1 MANNL
6 FPYLDKQQESPQPS
20 SGLGKIPMFNVSQNP
35 TESNRIGRAQSFVSN
50 IGRGAANVVAS
61 IPQAIPE
68 AASALGF
75 IKNPEETSL
84 YKAGEDLK
92 TAANKALPVNPEYQE
107 EFSQKLGQGLGSMT
121 AFLAGGEL
129 GAIAKVPRL
138 LSTAAAGAAAG
149 GMEGVQDIKNT
160 AAKQGKEVKPED
172 RSAAFM
178 LNAATGLS
186 EAAPIG
192 LMFNRLDKLT
202 NGSVKKAILA
212 AGIRG
217 AGEEGL
223 QEAFQN
229 ISQNLIANKLV
240 GYDPERNTFTGT
252 ADNAAVG
259 GTIGFLMNTLAS
271 SIGHRRAGKFE
282 QAAAQADLKN
292 TFKGLNTPQEI
303 QQKALED
310 RMVDHNDKPV
320 DPITGS
326 ALQTGELSKAQQVLK
341 SLHTA
346 YVNHPEQADAYKA
359 KADEL
364 IKSINDKFVNDIV
377 SEKDGVKSSKP
388 NNSAPVAK
396 LEAKNITEYFND
408 AFNTSKKQSVDT
420 APKGLTGIEK
430 AQLAQFHPEYP
441 KLQGIISTINQK
453 QNELDSLNVD
463 DVGPLGKKDVIENIN
478 KLQSEIADLE
488 NQYKSKQSEILKD
501 VSSFKKAE
509 APKGQQDMFG
519 SDKSSIGD
527 NKVYTPT
534 QNGETYDMFAPERVD
549 MPSPE
554 VSEGYLDNIEIK
566 KPDNR
571 LINDVTTKVR
581 NTQDQI
587 GAIKEAEAKQKLQWD
602 AERKNLPLPDVT
614 EGDSIELQDKLPVD
628 YVDQEEAAP
637 VTPKVEAETPSQP
650 EIQPTDILTK
660 TNRPF
665 KDERAAKRYI
675 SNNKLDAE
683 VAPVKDGFV
692 VRPKQVQDDGTT
704 ISPNIPSAPDTS
716 PEVTDISN
724 TPEPETVGP
733 EVEQNAETVRS
744 NTGQTEEVTAAEGS
758 KETSSNDLQQQ
769 TPEEP
774 SDQKEQVTTN
784 PELDAAKKR
793 VDDLQAMHDSY
804 EDNMEYEKADRVRP
818 RLDAAITEYNRLKR
832 SAEGLSTKAEKVS
845 TPETI
850 DDITIDDVEHSLE
863 NFGKTKEDVVEEEET
878 TAEVK
883 PKEIVKEKPAAKKK
897 EKVIPK
903 VEPDTRPRVEA
914 EAPPKA
920 TPKQKIEAKK
930 VVKETLENSTVQVDE
945 IKAEYSIKLKAAYLN
960 GYLTAD
966 QYTRALDVVRKGSL
980 KDLDPIFKHI
990 DTTPENPNIAF
1001 QTSKKKVGLG
1011 INFER
1016 MIAQEGA
1023 NLYKAGIVEVNVKEM
1038 FQNSF
1043 DAIKGALSQGQIEHG
1058 NLDIILDRDA
1068 RTIAVRDNGVGMN
1081 MKTVEK
1087 AFLTLWGSEKEGL
1100 TANQMSGGKGKAKMA
1115 FLLGN
1120 AKVQLDTVKDG
1131 QRITFSATPEQFY
1144 SSEVELHTEK
1154 APKVPNGTTVTVTVP
1169 ESVVDDHGETKDIWF
1184 PSEYDVQQVS
1194 VLSKPLLE
1202 DRITIT
1208 VGSIYNDKVFDSEKG
1223 RWVVQKKISGEPLES
1238 FSYEKNPFY
1247 DKVTFDWGY
1256 ADIYIG
1262 NEYKEYPKINILSS
1276 GIWQF
1281 DAYIRDLKK
1290 VLPHNVIIDVHS
1302 NVETTDRMYPFNHSR
1317 EGFSGNVEQ
1326 DIGAMY
1332 KYLENIGRVQR
1343 AEETVNRFKD
1353 FKQLPL
1359 TDVDTEAD
1367 APIPTNE
1374 IKSFSDLVQ
1383 DQVEESKKIQSKTR
1397 EESIKERDTT
1407 KGKTVQ
1413 EIMKEFMSDI
1423 ESETGKDK
1431 EKGIKESFKSGK
1443 ELKTAKDMLIEMGVD
1458 DKLPVY
1464 HNNTNIDWTSINPGA
1479 TRLFSE
1485 LGTVLTEVRDFMKSN
1500 SKVIFPYGNDSFKD
1514 NPLYVGI
1521 SLDKEYKGVNIKVP
1535 YSGIFLNPLWNEGTT
1550 IPGIVEDWYQTIIHE
1565 FVHEAVRG
1573 HDESFIISL
1582 HEIMGRMAESA
1593 KDIEI
1598 RNKLRIVAFKNRKV
1612 LDELRTEFRKF
1623 STKNVSKSLKQGEK
1637 DETVAQGVGHQGS
1650 NGISNDNAEAPNAA
1664 GESSRSGSNRSSPR
1678 KSEVLQG
1685 IKDAAAQDATPSEI
1699 IGTTSLMQKGYG
1711 QLNEA
1716 GHRKY
1721 ARQLFEGMSSKAPA
1735 FLQPLGKLAGEKYY
1749 NLVNSKAMGGIYKG
1763 EQMAVK
1769 LAKALKPL
1777 SKAQRQDVMEYFT
1790 TAGASADNMMVP
1802 VPTRKLL
1809 EEAKQWI
1816 ADYGR
1821 NLVDQGLLQE
1831 DTYQENLGTYLPR
1844 MYYKYMVDGYI
1855 GSGKKPSLLNYLKE
1869 RSTDLSPESQAA
1881 LGKIEDPEFI
1891 LPMTVGIMSRDIA
1904 LLNMFDNIQKVS
1916 QNQKLAWVLN
1926 EENYVEYRGKNTTLD
1941 FVERELAHYEELL
1954 KDGIGGKTH
1963 GYTPESYAQVQ
1974 ARRDE
1979 AQEAVRIGTEKMKAH
1994 IAKLAAESGE
2004 NLSPDDY
2011 LSVHYERMPRKYR
2024 FGKLSNMYVRKEIK
2038 QDLADLLNLYS
2049 MDTSNPFINFIK
2061 PGGTLDNWNQ
2071 MWKAVHTTMNPPTV
2085 MRNAVGNLIMLDMST
2100 STPMPKLL
2108 KMLYE
2113 EVEQNMKGQPSR
2125 FLKLAKDM
2133 GAFGT
2138 TFSGQELGLLRSKY
2152 IDIMN
2157 RAKAKDTE
2165 HPITSITFALQHKWH
2180 AFIEFT
2186 SEVYGDTEGIFKT
2199 LKMRDHIETWEKQ
2212 NNQKFDKLDPVQQRA
2227 IAAEAINE
2235 ANKWLFDYSKVPA
2248 FVRTLRRTPLGAP
2261 FLSFIYKS
2269 FPRIVEGMMTRPEKF
2284 MKYVALPS
2292 LMIMAFYAANP
2303 DLDDEDRKRIV
2314 RDLPM
2319 YTKDKSSVM
2328 LLPVKRNDGKWYYL
2342 DMSYMY
2348 PFAPF
2353 MDEMIYAY
2361 NHFEGANA
2369 AEGAASVGGEALH
2382 SLHTFGFLG
2391 GPVPSMVAAL
2401 TTNKDPFLQKDIVN
2415 QGDPAS
2421 KQLADVFRY
2430 MTTLALPG
2438 FLASHGLLGR
2448 TLDNLGID
2456 TGGFLNEGK
2465 QFDKTGRDAETGLQT
2480 AMSGMGLTVKS
2491 VYPTQSRLDNL
2502 QFFDKQIKDTTAA
2515 RNKALEGMKG
2525 NSQERI
2531 RIFREYNEKLQRLRD
2546 ERGEYLKGK

>member
-75 IKNPEETSL
+75 TKNPEESSL

-107 EFSQKLGQGLGSMT
+107 EFSQKLGQGLGSMA

-160 AAKQGKEVKPED
+160 AAKQGKQVDPEQ
-172 RSAAFM
+172 RSASFL

-212 AGIRG
+212 SGIRG

-320 DPITGS
+320 DPVTGS
-326 ALQTGELSKAQQVLK
+326 ALQTGELSKAQQILK

-346 YVNHPEQADAYKA
+346 SVNHPEEANAYKA
-359 KADEL
+359 KAKEL
-364 IKSINDKFVNDIV
+364 IDSLNQKYVNDIV
-377 SEKDGVKSSKP
+377 TEKDGVKSSKP
-388 NNSAPVAK
+388 NNSNPVAK
-396 LEAKNITEYFND
+396 LEAKNLSEYFTE
-408 AFNTSKKQSVDT
+408 AFN
-420 APKGLTGIEK
+420 
-430 AQLAQFHPEYP
+430 
-441 KLQGIISTINQK
+441 
-453 QNELDSLNVD
+453 
-463 DVGPLGKKDVIENIN
+463 GKKAAKAEGIN
-478 KLQSEIADLE
+478 APDLSSAKQEDMFPVDNNSPNLE
-488 NQYKSKQSEILKD
+488 NDYKILP
-501 VSSFKKAE
+501 E
-509 APKGQQDMFG
+509 R
-519 SDKSSIGD
+519 
-527 NKVYTPT
+527 
-534 QNGETYDMFAPERVD
+534 GETYDMFNTPSEFIDQTKVPPLPQVDEVQPE
-549 MPSPE
+549 E
-554 VSEGYLDNIEIK
+554 IEIK

-571 LINDVTTKVR
+571 LIHDVTTKVR

-587 GAIKEAEAKQKLQWD
+587 GAIKEAEARQKLQWD
-602 AERKNLPLPDVT
+602 TDRKNLPLPDVT
-614 EGDSIELQDKLPVD
+614 EGDSIDLQDKLPVENID
-628 YVDQEEAAP
+628 LKGVNPVRESILKSQDQSLDQTITGVNP
-637 VTPKVEAETPSQP
+637 VREQILAKQDRELQKQF
-650 EIQPTDILTK
+650 EIQPNDILTK
-660 TNRPF
+660 SGKPF
-665 KDERAAKRYI
+665 KDARAAKRYI
-675 SNNKLDAE
+675 SNNGLNAE
-683 VAPVKDGFV
+683 VATVSGGFT
-692 VRPKQVQDDGTT
+692 VRPIETQSNEPPITDAVPADTT
-704 ISPNIPSAPDTS
+704 AAIAPSEESNISQ
-716 PEVTDISN
+716 PEVTQ
-724 TPEPETVGP
+724 PELD
-733 EVEQNAETVRS
+733 QDAETVQS
-744 NTGQTEEVTAAEGS
+744 DTGQTEEVTAAEGS
-758 KETSSNDLQQQ
+758 KETSKQQ

-774 SDQKEQVTTN
+774 SDQKEQVVE
-784 PELDAAKKR
+784 PVAQSESVQSEPQQEVPK
-793 VDDLQAMHDSY
+793 DLQQQVEEAAARLQMLQSQY
-804 EDNMEYEKADRVRP
+804 EAAENDLDYDKADRIMS
-818 RLDAAITEYNRLKR
+818 RLQAAQEAYSKLNNKLQGYTESVKDN
-832 SAEGLSTKAEKVS
+832 S
-845 TPETI
+845 
-850 DDITIDDVEHSLE
+850 DIEYRDKLNSSFSEW
-863 NFGKTKEDVVEEEET
+863 
-878 TAEVK
+878 
-883 PKEIVKEKPAAKKK
+883 AK
-897 EKVIPK
+897 
-903 VEPDTRPRVEA
+903 D
-914 EAPPKA
+914 
-920 TPKQKIEAKK
+920 
-930 VVKETLENSTVQVDE
+930 
-945 IKAEYSIKLKAAYLN
+945 
-960 GYLTAD
+960 
-966 QYTRALDVVRKGSL
+966 VRKDYVESFEKSIESL
-980 KDLDPIFKHI
+980 KSKL
-990 DTTPENPNIAF
+990 NPN
-1001 QTSKKKVGLG
+1001 L
-1011 INFER
+1011 
-1016 MIAQEGA
+1016 
-1023 NLYKAGIVEVNVKEM
+1023 
-1038 FQNSF
+1038 
-1043 DAIKGALSQGQIEHG
+1043 
-1058 NLDIILDRDA
+1058 NLDIKYVNTYSDLSEEERVLFSRVHPGLFQGLFLNNKKTGKSTIYLIGDRHRDLRSLQGTLMHELIGHYGMRQIFGKQWNDFLDQIISSDKSRANYIASLSKDWSGYLKEFPADKTSATYVIDGQEVKISKEAMRALADEYVAEMAREFADNDTVNKHWPQQGSGKSVGLFQRILNLVKRAISGLGFKEYSKSVTDQD
-1068 RTIAVRDNGVGMN
+1068 IMN
-1081 MKTVEK
+1081 
-1087 AFLTLWGSEKEGL
+1087 
-1100 TANQMSGGKGKAKMA
+1100 
-1115 FLLGN
+1115 LLG
-1120 AKVQLDTVKDG
+1120 Q
-1131 QRITFSATPEQFY
+1131 SY
-1144 SSEVELHTEK
+1144 S
-1154 APKVPNGTTVTVTVP
+1154 
-1169 ESVVDDHGETKDIWF
+1169 
-1184 PSEYDVQQVS
+1184 
-1194 VLSKPLLE
+1194 
-1202 DRITIT
+1202 R
-1208 VGSIYNDKVFDSEKG
+1208 VFDNTA
-1223 RWVVQKKISGEPLES
+1223 VES
-1238 FSYEKNPFY
+1238 TSTNDE
-1247 DKVTFDWGY
+1247 
-1256 ADIYIG
+1256 
-1262 NEYKEYPKINILSS
+1262 
-1276 GIWQF
+1276 
-1281 DAYIRDLKK
+1281 IRLAAERA
-1290 VLPHNVIIDVHS
+1290 S
-1302 NVETTDRMYPFNHSR
+1302 
-1317 EGFSGNVEQ
+1317 EQ
-1326 DIGAMY
+1326 D
-1332 KYLENIGRVQR
+1332 
-1343 AEETVNRFKD
+1343 
-1353 FKQLPL
+1353 
-1359 TDVDTEAD
+1359 
-1367 APIPTNE
+1367 
-1374 IKSFSDLVQ
+1374 
-1383 DQVEESKKIQSKTR
+1383 
-1397 EESIKERDTT
+1397 
-1407 KGKTVQ
+1407 
-1413 EIMKEFMSDI
+1413 
-1423 ESETGKDK
+1423 
-1431 EKGIKESFKSGK
+1431 
-1443 ELKTAKDMLIEMGVD
+1443 
-1458 DKLPVY
+1458 
-1464 HNNTNIDWTSINPGA
+1464 
-1479 TRLFSE
+1479 
-1485 LGTVLTEVRDFMKSN
+1485 
-1500 SKVIFPYGNDSFKD
+1500 
-1514 NPLYVGI
+1514 
-1521 SLDKEYKGVNIKVP
+1521 
-1535 YSGIFLNPLWNEGTT
+1535 
-1550 IPGIVEDWYQTIIHE
+1550 
-1565 FVHEAVRG
+1565 
-1573 HDESFIISL
+1573 
-1582 HEIMGRMAESA
+1582 
-1593 KDIEI
+1593 
-1598 RNKLRIVAFKNRKV
+1598 
-1612 LDELRTEFRKF
+1612 
-1623 STKNVSKSLKQGEK
+1623 
-1637 DETVAQGVGHQGS
+1637 AQ
-1650 NGISNDNAEAPNAA
+1650 
-1664 GESSRSGSNRSSPR
+1664 
-1678 KSEVLQG
+1678 
-1685 IKDAAAQDATPSEI
+1685 PSEI

-1721 ARQLFEGMSSKAPA
+1721 ARQLFEAMSSKAPA

-1831 DTYQENLGTYLPR
+1831 EVYQENLGTYLPR
-1844 MYYKYMVDGYI
+1844 MYYKYMNEYI

-1869 RSTDLSPESQAA
+1869 RSKDLEPEAQAA

-1916 QNQKLAWVLN
+1916 QNQSLAWVLN
-1926 EENYVEYRGKNTTLD
+1926 EENYVKYRGKNTTLD
-1941 FVERELAHYEELL
+1941 HVERELAHYEELL
-1954 KDGIGGKTH
+1954 KDGIGGRVH
-1963 GYTPESYAQVQ
+1963 GYTAESYAQVQ

-1979 AQEAVRIGTEKMKAH
+1979 AAEAVRVGTENMKAH
-1994 IAKLAAESGE
+1994 ISKLAVESGE

-2061 PGGTLDNWNQ
+2061 PGGTLDSWNQ

-2227 IAAEAINE
+2227 IASEAINE

-2248 FVRTLRRTPLGAP
+2248 FVRTLRRYPLGAP
-2261 FLSFIYKS
+2261 FATFTFKS

-2292 LMIMAFYAANP
+2292 LMIAAFYAANP
-2303 DLDDEDRKRIV
+2303 DLDDEDRKQIV

-2328 LLPVKRNDGKWYYL
+2328 MLPIKRNDGKWYYL

-2401 TTNKDPFLQKDIVN
+2401 TTNKDPFLQRDIVN

-2456 TGGFLNEGK
+2456 TGGFLNEGR